1 MNVQGRDCSIVI
13 KTSCW
18 EMDVPY
24 SEETI
29 REAVSILQEEAAI
42 EGDGVCRGIKKVVGV
57 TGCVVTPLTLGTA
70 PFLLYLAMGSA
81 GKPVFVSETRNLYK
95 CELCLLPLED
105 TDRFDLVQ
113 DRGMNNEQLTMN
125 NERVN
130 KVGLLFEGCGVTGFE
145 LRIMRGEVI
154 KLKLDVCGESCPR
167 VYPYTDSFKK
177 NNEES
182 FSGDFTSYWING
194 KEYKN
199 IYGVTL
205 SCIKEGRT
213 KTEVWIKRVLENGN
227 ELPDSID
234 EMVIT
239 AKLLRDKYE
248 NRYYGMF
255 RITLKRLVLISDVIN
270 VDCADAVM
278 GPVRF
283 YVFGSVLT
291 DVFTSTEEIIQ

>member
-1 MNVQGRDCSIVI
+1 MFVNGCDCSIVI

-81 GKPVFVSETRNLYK
+81 GKPVFVSETRNLFK

-105 TDRFDLVQ
+105 TDRFVLVQ
-113 DRGMNNEQLTMN
+113 DRGMNNEKLTMN

-130 KVGLLFEGCGVTGFE
+130 KVGLLFERCGVTGFE
-145 LRIMRGEVI
+145 LRIMRGEAI
-154 KLKLDVCGESCPR
+154 KLKLDVCGENSPR

-177 NNEES
+177 VSGTER
-182 FSGDFTSYWING
+182 FSGDFVSYRING

-205 SCIKEGRT
+205 SCKKEGGTRT
-213 KTEVWIKRVLENGN
+213 EIWIRRVLETGSDLPSGIE
-227 ELPDSID
+227 ELTISTQLIKDS
-234 EMVIT
+234 
-239 AKLLRDKYE
+239 YE
-248 NRYYGMF
+248 CRHFGAF
-255 RITLKRLVLISDVIN
+255 RITLKRLVLVCDETN
-270 VDCADAVM
+270 VNSTDAVV
-278 GPVRF
+278 GSLRF
-283 YVFGSVLT
+283 YVSGSVAT
-291 DVFTSTEEIIQ
+291 EVFISGEGI